1 MSGTASIPI
10 LSHTCTWRLLQYES
24 VDLSRKKWPPILFPG
39 KGRLASDCCGTAS
52 SSAAIAFAFV
62 SQTNAESGR
71 GAPLTQRPW
80 AWKQDRVHSILIAA
94 WVCQIMKFED
104 VI

>member
-10 LSHTCTWRLLQYES
+10 LSHTWRLLQSES

-62 SQTNAESGR
+62 SQTNAESGQ
-71 GAPLTQRPW
+71 GA
-80 AWKQDRVHSILIAA
+80 SID
-94 WVCQIMKFED
+94 D
-104 VI
+104 VYTEREEA